1 MITIT
6 GKSDRRP
13 VENCI
18 ALRLSAFTTEA
29 KAPQTASATS
39 EALVKINLVEA
50 GGCIEKNSSVCKEQP
65 L

>member
-6 GKSDRRP
+6 GKSDRKP
-13 VENCI
+13 VENRI

-50 GGCIEKNSSVCKEQP
+50 GGCIEENSSVCEEQP